1 MRIKKHDSPLTFFQL
16 YGISNSTDF
25 SIGLI
30 SEKLNWHK
38 LKMIQHWIKSLRLK
52 RHVLQWY
59 LFTDLCEMN
68 MEISVQ
74 FLFAEQSALKPPPLI
89 PLFSAVQE
97 LCGNKVF
104 YSVRT
109 RIRDNLIYQDKRS
122 FLGSS
127 NSAYCIHITHT
138 KKSLSCTKN
147 ISLKEVF
154 WHDSN
159 PLQLSDWLGK

>member
-1 MRIKKHDSPLTFFQL
+1 
-16 YGISNSTDF
+16 
-25 SIGLI
+25 
-30 SEKLNWHK
+30 
-38 LKMIQHWIKSLRLK
+38 
-52 RHVLQWY
+52 
-59 LFTDLCEMN
+59 MN

-138 KKSLSCTKN
+138 KNLFHALKTSL
-147 ISLKEVF
+147 LKRCFGMIVILF
-154 WHDSN
+154 SYQTD
-159 PLQLSDWLGK
+159 

>member
-1 MRIKKHDSPLTFFQL
+1 MPFLT
-16 YGISNSTDF
+16 TDF

-59 LFTDLCEMN
+59 LFSDLCEMN

-74 FLFAEQSALKPPPLI
+74 FLFAEQSALKLPPLI

-104 YSVRT
+104 YSIRT
-109 RIRDNLIYQDKRS
+109 RIRDNLIYLRMRGHFWGHQTLYTASISHTQTQNLFHALKTSLIKRS
-122 FLGSS
+122 FGM
-127 NSAYCIHITHT
+127 T
-138 KKSLSCTKN
+138 KILFSYQT
-147 ISLKEVF
+147 
-154 WHDSN
+154 D
-159 PLQLSDWLGK
+159 